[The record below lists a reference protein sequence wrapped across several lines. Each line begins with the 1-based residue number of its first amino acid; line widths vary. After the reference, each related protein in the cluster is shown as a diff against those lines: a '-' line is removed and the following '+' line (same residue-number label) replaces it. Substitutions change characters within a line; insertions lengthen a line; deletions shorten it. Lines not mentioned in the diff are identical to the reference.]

1 MNIINKATVP
11 IRKMAWQSQL
21 TYLWH
26 FTFTDRCTNTWPKR
40 SILHSYFYMY
50 LTLGFNTEQEANG
63 PNNGQ
68 TEGLITNGIK

>member
-40 SILHSYFYMY
+40 SILHSYYEYSINM
-50 LTLGFNTEQEANG
+50 GCNEAHEANG
-63 PNNGQ
+63 PNLESSYVN
-68 TEGLITNGIK
+68 I

>member
-50 LTLGFNTEQEANG
+50 LNLGFNEAHEANG
-63 PNNGQ
+63 PNQESSNAS
-68 TEGLITNGIK
+68 I